1 MNKNITYIA
10 LLVRYLPVRIILIL
24 LWANGNP
31 VTFCFSQTTTDEQ
44 LAMQYLQNKEYEK
57 AVVYYE
63 RFFEKTNDI
72 SFYNSY
78 LLCLSRLKQFGKA
91 EKVIKKMIKQY
102 PHNLTYFVDLGVLY
116 SDMGDKEKSRVEYE
130 KAINYLGITK
140 KQTEKDQYPNVQQQI
155 IDLANAFAMQQ
166 EWDYAIKTYM
176 KGRKIMGNFYPFII
190 EVAELY
196 EQKGDIAGMVNEY
209 LSLLEY
215 GDDQLQVVQNGLQ
228 NDFSEEKNE
237 QKNEIIKTEL
247 LKKVQTYPDKKVYTE
262 LLIWYFIQEKN
273 FTGAFIHSKA
283 LDKRLKEDGQ
293 RLMSLG
299 QLCVSNEDYET
310 ALKCFQ
316 YVIEKGKDNYNYI
329 NAKMELLNAQYKKIT
344 LLYDYT
350 QLDLLELEKNFIAT
364 IDELGKSS
372 GTAVL
377 LKNLAHL
384 QGFFMGKTK
393 EAIGLL
399 NETIKLPGVN
409 PKIQA
414 ECKLELADIMLM
426 SGEIWE
432 ASLLYSQVEF
442 DFKHEPMGH
451 EAKFRN
457 AKLSFYNGEFKWAQ
471 AQLDVLKGSTEKLIA
486 NDAMQLSLIISDNL
500 RGGNDSIALAMY
512 SRADL
517 CLFRHD
523 FETSLQLLDSITQ
536 KFQHTPLSD
545 DILYKKYQI
554 KMKQGKYNEAAD
566 QLQKLLDEYSFDILG
581 DDALFKLAEL
591 NENYLN
597 NPEKAKVLY
606 EEILTKFPGSIF
618 TVEARKRFRKLRGDN
633 IK

>member
-1 MNKNITYIA
+1 MKKIITYA
-10 LLVRYLPVRIILIL
+10 AACARYLPVRIVLIL
-24 LWANGNP
+24 LLSNGIP
-31 VTFCFSQTTTDEQ
+31 VAFCLSQPTADEQ
-44 LAMQYLQNKEYEK
+44 LALQYLQNKEYDK
-57 AVVYYE
+57 AVIYYE
-63 RFFEKTNDI
+63 KFFEKINDI

-78 LLCLSRLKQFGKA
+78 LLCLTRLKQFGKA
-91 EKVIKKMIKQY
+91 EKVIKKMIKEY
-102 PHNLTYFVDLGVLY
+102 PYNLTYMVDLGVLY
-116 SDMGDKEKSRVEYE
+116 SDMGDKEKSRAEYE
-130 KAINYLGITK
+130 KAISHLGIAK
-140 KQTEKDQYPNVQQQI
+140 KQGEKNQYLNVQQQI
-155 IDLANAFAMQQ
+155 IDLANAFSEQQ
-166 EWDYAIKTYM
+166 EWDYAIRTYV
-176 KGRKIMGNFYPFII
+176 KGRKIMGNFYPFAI
-190 EVAELY
+190 EIAELY
-196 EQKGDIAGMVNEY
+196 EKKGDIPGMVNEY

-215 GDDQLQVVQNGLQ
+215 GDDQLQAVQNGLQ
-228 NDFSEEKNE
+228 HSFGEEKNE

-247 LKKVQTYPDKKVYTE
+247 LKKVQAYPDKKVYTE

-273 FTGAFIHSKA
+273 FNGAFIHSKA

-310 ALKCFQ
+310 AAKCFQ

-329 NAKMELLNAQYKKIT
+329 NARIELLSAQYKKIT
-344 LLYDYT
+344 LLHNYT
-350 QLDLLELEKNFIAT
+350 QSDLIELEKNFVAT
-364 IDELGKSS
+364 LNELGKSS
-372 GTAVL
+372 GTAIL
-377 LKNLAHL
+377 IKNLAHL

-399 NETIKLPGVN
+399 SETIKLPDIN
-409 PKIQA
+409 QKIQA

-426 SGEIWE
+426 SGEIWD
-432 ASLLYSQVEF
+432 ASLLYSQVEL

-457 AKLSFYNGEFKWAQ
+457 AKLSFYNGEFRWAQ

-500 RGGNDSIALAMY
+500 RGENDSVALVMY
-512 SRADL
+512 SQADL
-517 CLFRHD
+517 CLFRND

-536 KFQHTPLSD
+536 KFQHTSLAD

-554 KMKQGKYNEAAD
+554 KMKQTKFSEAAE
-566 QLQKLLDEYSFDILG
+566 QLEKLLNEYSFDILG

-591 NENYLN
+591 NEFYLN
-597 NPEKAKVLY
+597 NPEKAKILY

-633 IK
+633 VK